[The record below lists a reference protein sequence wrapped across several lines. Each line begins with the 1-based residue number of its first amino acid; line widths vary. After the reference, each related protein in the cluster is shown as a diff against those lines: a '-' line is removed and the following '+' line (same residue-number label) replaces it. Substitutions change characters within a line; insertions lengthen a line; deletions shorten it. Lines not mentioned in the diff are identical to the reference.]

1 MCKTQQIMLKMCK
14 RGEGRN
20 TNDFC
25 DSRLR
30 EMNKQVFDRIY
41 IRVSQT
47 NTFFEYRFGGRITG
61 ANRCPEATKK
71 ISAL

>member
-1 MCKTQQIMLKMCK
+1 MCKTKQIMLKMCK

-41 IRVSQT
+41 IFHSEPPYYSQI
-47 NTFFEYRFGGRITG
+47 NL
-61 ANRCPEATKK
+61 
-71 ISAL
+71 ISNSWGVI